1 MGDSNFYTMKLSD
14 GEDLIQNILDLVKEK
29 QIEYGE
35 IISGRGKIREF
46 ELVSTG
52 QKRSLDKSFFSES
65 FGISAIAGK
74 IKMSKGEILHTIN
87 VSVSKSGY
95 NATKGQLMRA
105 TVDGDF
111 EITIRKVNLGKI
123 IEA

>member
-1 MGDSNFYTMKLSD
+1 MGDTNFYTMKLSD
-14 GEDLIQNILDLVKEK
+14 GEELIQNILELVKEK
-29 QIEYGE
+29 QITYGE

-65 FGISAIAGK
+65 FGISAITGK
-74 IKMSKGEILHTIN
+74 VRMSKGEIFHTIN

-95 NATKGQLMRA
+95 NATKGQLMRGI
-105 TVDGDF
+105 VDGEL
-111 EITIRKVNLGKI
+111 EITVRKVNLAKI